1 MSNYEPTNLEK
12 VFELLDKKLV
22 TLGVPG
28 ALSFVGIDILR
39 KDWNNWPNA
48 AWCFAAA
55 AGVWVVIKVG
65 KRLAPEIDQLLDWLV
80 NEIKS
85 ALLDGVDDFRSSFTR
100 PFLKQQAQ
108 LNEEFTTEGY
118 RPDRTAIP
126 MLEDVFVPLE
136 LSGAMGSRALER
148 IENPRELQRYAENL
162 EIWELLRRSRQDRT
176 FRQMAIL
183 AKGGM
188 GKTTLLRHIA
198 LIYGQRKQGR
208 YRAPKLVPILL
219 RLRYWADTL
228 AQSVPPPLPQLITDH
243 YLPSL
248 WATNTPTP
256 PQNWADKLLQNGQ
269 ALIMF
274 DGFDEVPEAKRPA
287 VSKWISQQM
296 GQYAQSVFI
305 LTSRPA
311 GFFGEENYTA
321 QKPNIQIFV
330 KKFSAEQQADF
341 IRKWYLCQERCV
353 RSPRQVRNAKLVA
366 QERSQNLI
374 AQLDNRRAEV
384 GYMAEN
390 PLLLNML
397 VTFHRFDP
405 AAELPRQRLELY
417 RGISKLQ
424 LDDRPKARGISMLLS
439 YRKNTA
445 LLQKIA
451 LGMVQAKR
459 LTLPRAALLTFL
471 AKQPQLKREE
481 IEPDAWLKQIV
492 EVSELLVE
500 REPGEYEFPHATFQ
514 GFFAASLLAQPE
526 DLATIQKYAG
536 LVLQNWNEAI
546 WRETVLLYTAQLT
559 PHLLNQVIRKACEQG
574 SEAAELAAVCLKEYP
589 RPDKISNDLTA
600 LLSSLKSVTQDSK
613 YQKLEEL
620 LKAQEWREA
629 DKETYRLMIT
639 TVGKEEGQ
647 WFDSEDL
654 ENFPCEDL
662 KAIDRLWVKYSK
674 GKFGFSVQ
682 KQIWQE
688 CNRPMTTG
696 KDFKDWDAFCV
707 KVGWQNFLGD
717 RLNYSDLKADPRFS
731 PTGEFPVLGVF
742 FVCWLGGGGAE
753 WLDMLHVGVGGDS
766 WFSPLAQ
773 RLVNCSM

>member
-1 MSNYEPTNLEK
+1 MSNESTHYEPTNLEK
-12 VFELLDKKLV
+12 VFELLDNKLV

-28 ALSFVGIDILR
+28 ALSFVGITKIREGLWGDAVLS
-39 KDWNNWPNA
+39 
-48 AWCFAAA
+48 FVAA
-55 AGVWVVIKVG
+55 AGVWIVIKVG

-80 NEIKS
+80 TETKS
-85 ALLDGVDDFRSSFTR
+85 ALLDGVDDFRSSFTG

-108 LNEEFTTEGY
+108 LNEEFITEGY

-126 MLEDVFVPLE
+126 MLEEVFVPLE
-136 LSGAMGSRALER
+136 LSGAMGHHTLES
-148 IENPRELQRYAENL
+148 IENPKDLQRYAEDL
-162 EIWELLRRSRQDRT
+162 DIWELLRRSRQDRT

-208 YRAPKLVPILL
+208 HRAPKLVPILL
-219 RLRYWADTL
+219 RLRLWSEKL
-228 AQSVPPPLPQLITDH
+228 AQPVPPPLPQLIAEH

-248 WATNTPTP
+248 WATNAPKP
-256 PQNWADKLLQNGQ
+256 PDHWADKLLQTGQ
-269 ALIMF
+269 ALILF
-274 DGFDEVPEAKRPA
+274 DGFDEVPEAHRPA
-287 VSKWISQQM
+287 VSDWISRQM
-296 GQYAQSVFI
+296 RQYAQSVFI

-311 GFFGEENYTA
+311 GFKDYTA
-321 QKPNIQIFV
+321 QKPNIPLFV
-330 KKFSAEQQADF
+330 KKFSPEQQADF
-341 IRKWYLCQERCV
+341 IRKWYLCQEKCV
-353 RSPRQVRNAKLVA
+353 RSARQIRNARLVA
-366 QERSQNLI
+366 KERSDQLI
-374 AQLDNRRAEV
+374 AQLDNRRTEL

-405 AAELPRQRLELY
+405 SAELPRQRLELY

-424 LDDRPKARGISMLLS
+424 LDDRPKARLITMLLS
-439 YRKNTA
+439 YRKNMV

-451 LGMVQAKR
+451 MGMVQSNR
-459 LTLPRAALLTFL
+459 FTLPKAALLTFL
-471 AKQPQLKREE
+471 AKQPHLLRED
-481 IEPDAWLKQIV
+481 IDSAAWLKQIV
-492 EVSELLVE
+492 DVSELLVE

-526 DLATIQKYAG
+526 DMNTIQKHAG
-536 LVLQNWNEAI
+536 LVLKNWNEAI

-559 PHLLNQVIRKACEQG
+559 PNLLNQVIRKACEQG
-574 SEAAELAAVCLKEYP
+574 SEAAELAAICLNEYP
-589 RPDKISNDLTA
+589 RPDKIGDDLMA
-600 LLSSLKSVTQDSK
+600 LLTSLESITQDSK

-620 LKAQEWREA
+620 LQAQQWREA
-629 DKETYRLMIT
+629 DQETYRLMIT

-647 WFDSEDL
+647 GFSREDL

-662 KAIDRLWVKYSK
+662 KAIDSLWVKYSN

-696 KDFKDWDAFCV
+696 KDWDVFCA
-707 KVGWQNFLGD
+707 KVGWKDSNGKY
-717 RLNYSDLKADPRFS
+717 LNYQDFKADPYFS
-731 PTGEFPVLGVF
+731 PTGEFPGWWGLWWGFVGGVG
-742 FVCWLGGGGAE
+742 L
-753 WLDMLHVGVGGDS
+753 GVGGVVG
-766 WFSPLAQ
+766 WLCVCLFSRAETCKL
-773 RLVNCSM
+773 

>member
-1 MSNYEPTNLEK
+1 MSNYDPTNLEK
-12 VFELLDKKLV
+12 VFELLDTKLV

-28 ALSFVGIDILR
+28 ALSFIGITKIRESLWRDAVLSFI
-39 KDWNNWPNA
+39 
-48 AWCFAAA
+48 AAA
-55 AGVWVVIKVG
+55 AVWIVIKVG
-65 KRLAPEIDQLLDWLV
+65 RRLAPEIDQLLDWLV
-80 NEIKS
+80 NETKS
-85 ALLDGVDDFRSSFTR
+85 ALLDGVDDFRSSFTG

-148 IENPRELQRYAENL
+148 IQNPKDLQRYAENL
-162 EIWELLRRSRQDRT
+162 DIWELLRRSRQDRT

-228 AQSVPPPLPQLITDH
+228 AQAVPPPLPQLITDH

-248 WATNTPTP
+248 WATNAPTP
-256 PQNWADKLLQNGQ
+256 PENWADKLLQSGQ

-274 DGFDEVPEAKRPA
+274 DGFDEVPEEQRPA
-287 VSKWISQQM
+287 VSDWISHQM
-296 GQYAQSVFI
+296 RQYAQSVFI

-311 GFFGEENYTA
+311 GFDDYTA
-321 QKPNIQIFV
+321 QKPAIPIFV
-330 KKFSAEQQADF
+330 KKFSPEQQADF
-341 IRKWYLCQERCV
+341 IRKWYLCQEKCV
-353 RSPRQVRNAKLVA
+353 RSARQIRHAKLVA
-366 QERSQNLI
+366 QERSDNLI
-374 AQLDNRRAEV
+374 TQLNNRRTEV

-424 LDDRPKARGISMLLS
+424 LEDRPKARGIPMLLP

-459 LTLPRAALLTFL
+459 LTLPKASLLKFL
-471 AKQPQLKREE
+471 SKQAHLIREE
-481 IEPDAWLKQIV
+481 IDPEAWFKQLV

-526 DLATIQKYAG
+526 DLETIQKHAA

-559 PHLLNQVIRKACEQG
+559 PNLLNQIIRKACEQG
-574 SEAAELAAVCLKEYP
+574 SEAAGLAAVCLREYP

-600 LLSSLKSVTQDSK
+600 LLDSLKSVTQDSK

-620 LKAQEWREA
+620 LKNQKWREA
-629 DKETYRLMIT
+629 DTETYRLMIA

-647 WFDSEDL
+647 LFDREDL
-654 ENFPCEDL
+654 ETFPCEDL
-662 KAIDRLWVKYSK
+662 KAIDGLWVKYSD

-688 CNRPMTTG
+688 CNSPMTTG
-696 KDFKDWDAFCV
+696 KDAFCV
-707 KVGWQNFLGD
+707 KVGWQDAGATRYLD
-717 RLNYSDLKADPRFS
+717 YEELKADPRFS
-731 PTGEFPVLGVF
+731 PTGEFPNEEGSVGIGGV
-742 FVCWLGGGGAE
+742 WE
-753 WLDMLHVGVGGDS
+753 
-766 WFSPLAQ
+766 FSSLAS
-773 RLVNCSM
+773 RLVNCSR